1 MELHLTKGGNSCGS
15 EVRVRFPAEP
25 DAVWEAISEL
35 EQYSTGAGSMRIEE
49 AVCPVTNLTGY
60 VRCADLDEGADIQKL
75 NLLAVRINSMSQQEQ
90 ILFSGALDAESI
102 NGLDDVLRIAGTLSR
117 YEMIEG
123 VTSDRELGGWL
134 VEHDQLGV
142 KFPKE
147 VQPYLDYAA
156 IGAEY
161 YASHGGTYSPS
172 GYVKRRDGIPE
183 LAEEKVVLHLV
194 LETSGEQFSL
204 GLPASDERLEQVK
217 AYLGLDDFAQ
227 AQIVR
232 LEPGP
237 DMEPLGYL
245 LPMDCV
251 TVEDAN
257 ELASCVE
264 HMKEHELNL
273 YFSALS
279 AEEPRT
285 FSDALNIGLELDNYE
300 PVSDSEC
307 EYGRE
312 ALRRKG
318 ANEEVIDCID
328 GYMDFDQLGRDMME
342 EDGVRQTIYGFVRR
356 LSKPFPPEQETGPV
370 MM

>member
-1 MELHLTKGGNSCGS
+1 MTLLNLKCRGYGIGLHLPATSDKVREVVSRLTEGQDSSAPVHINSVSGS
-15 EVRVRFPAEP
+15 VPE
-25 DAVWEAISEL
+25 IY
-35 EQYSTGAGSMRIEE
+35 QYIQH
-49 AVCPVTNLTGY
+49 
-60 VRCADLDEGADIQKL
+60 ADLRSETDIQKL
-75 NLLAVRINSMSQQEQ
+75 NLLAERIDGMTQVEQ
-90 ILFSGALDAESI
+90 RLFSGALDAESV
-102 NGLDDVLRIAGTLSR
+102 NGLDDVLRIAGSLGR

-161 YASHGGTYSPS
+161 YASHGGAYSPS
-172 GYVKRRDGIPE
+172 GYVKRREGIPE

-194 LETSGEQFSL
+194 LETSGEAFSL

-217 AYLGLDDFAQ
+217 AYLGLEDFAQ

-245 LPMDCV
+245 LPMDGI

-264 HMKEHELNL
+264 DMKKHELNV

-279 AEEPRT
+279 VEEPST
-285 FSDALNIGLELDNYE
+285 FSDALDIGLELDDYE

-318 ANEEVIDCID
+318 ANEEVMDCID

-342 EDGVRQTIYGFVRR
+342 EDGVRQTVFGLVRR
-356 LSKPFPPEQETGPV
+356 LSKPFPPEQEIGPV
-370 MM
+370 MA